1 MMSKQTY
8 EVSLER
14 YEFIVMQLKHNPIHV
29 ACFRGQMFHVTS
41 ALLIKARLTCVLR
54 ILRSADDLLSPSS
67 CSMLCSIAA
76 GKQTEQVQH
85 RSKAG
90 NAQTRLR
97 ETTRVNEDRTPRSE
111 FSRFTE
117 KTAKQLQSK
126 VTIMNYNRRLKTSD
140 KFNINYNTKLLKP
153 PKLKVTANR

>member
-1 MMSKQTY
+1 MGDSTGSRVTICMKGLLTFQLERQLNDDKEQTQNSLLTSSRVKGQGEGFLLFALFETVMSKQTY

-85 RSKAG
+85 
-90 NAQTRLR
+90 
-97 ETTRVNEDRTPRSE
+97 
-111 FSRFTE
+111 
-117 KTAKQLQSK
+117 
-126 VTIMNYNRRLKTSD
+126 
-140 KFNINYNTKLLKP
+140 
-153 PKLKVTANR
+153 